1 MTALKLCEN
10 GLCLEITGGMTVCEI
25 PALLAGLASFQGV
38 AHVDLKAVDRVD
50 SSALSLLLSLGRMAP
65 GNTVTV
71 HNAPASLRALS
82 DLYGLQTLFWVV

>member
-1 MTALKLCEN
+1 MSALKLAEN
-10 GLCLEITGGMTVCEI
+10 GLSLEISGGMTATEL
-25 PALLAGLASFQGV
+25 PALLADLVPFHGV

-50 SSALSLLLSLGRMAP
+50 SSALSLLLELGRRTS

-71 HNAPASLRALS
+71 YHAPASLRALS

>member
-1 MTALKLCEN
+1 MTALKLADN
-10 GLCLEITGGMTVCEI
+10 GLCLEIAGGMTVGEM
-25 PALLAGLASFQGV
+25 PGLLAGLSPFYGI

-50 SSALSLLLSLGRMAP
+50 SSALSLLLELGRKTS

-71 HNAPASLRALS
+71 YHAPPSLRALS

>member
-1 MTALKLCEN
+1 MSALRLGDN
-10 GLCLEITGGMTVCEI
+10 GLCLEITGDMTAIEL
-25 PALLAGLASFQGV
+25 PGLLAGLASFHGV

-50 SSALSLLLSLGRMAP
+50 SSALSLLLELGRKTP

-71 HNAPASLRALS
+71 YHAPASLRALS